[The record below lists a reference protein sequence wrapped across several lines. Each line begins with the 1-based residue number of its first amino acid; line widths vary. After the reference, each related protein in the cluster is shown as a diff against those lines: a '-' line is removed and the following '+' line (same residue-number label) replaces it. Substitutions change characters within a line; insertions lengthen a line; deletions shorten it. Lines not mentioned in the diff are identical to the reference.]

1 MNPGKLRVLSQILD
15 FFTVGAQ
22 PKTSHETEIGLGE
35 VGRSMTCQDLFSQPN
50 THIKKKTRIGTRSS
64 FFSTIEEEFNER
76 FGDTFSDP
84 VSTHFIKEQ
93 VMGGFVRVTVTAV
106 NSSLL

>member
-1 MNPGKLRVLSQILD
+1 MITANFR
-15 FFTVGAQ
+15 
-22 PKTSHETEIGLGE
+22 KTSPENEIGLGE
-35 VGRSMTCQDLFSQPN
+35 VGRSVTCQDLFSQPD
-50 THIKKKTRIGTRSS
+50 THTKKKPRIGTRSS

-76 FGDTFSDP
+76 FGDTCSDP